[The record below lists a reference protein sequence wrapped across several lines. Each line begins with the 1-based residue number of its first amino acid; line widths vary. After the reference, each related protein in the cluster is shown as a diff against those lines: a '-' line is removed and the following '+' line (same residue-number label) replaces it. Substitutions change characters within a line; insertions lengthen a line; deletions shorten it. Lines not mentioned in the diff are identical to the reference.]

1 MTLPSLM
8 VPVNAND
15 PNGPKMPNP
24 DYATRTGCISPNTGL
39 YLGNSGAALNVSNFQ
54 RATQDAAKNFAGFG
68 RASGDV
74 TPRIMQL
81 AIRFRW

>member
-1 MTLPSLM
+1 M

-24 DYATRTGCISPNTGL
+24 NYANCTGCISPITGL
-39 YLGNSGAALNVSNFQ
+39 YIGTNGAPLNVSNFE
-54 RATQDAAKNFAGFG
+54 RATQNAAKNFAGLG
-68 RASGDV
+68 GASGTV

-81 AIRFRW
+81 AIRSRW

>member
-1 MTLPSLM
+1 M
-8 VPVNAND
+8 VPFNAND